1 MMLRLVILSVI
12 ILTVIILAVMGVPDV
27 TVQSHL
33 ELKLYLMIEE
43 KKSFFFFLAIK
54 IIKTNGIEQNF

>member
-33 ELKLYLMIEE
+33 ELKLYSSVIL
-43 KKSFFFFLAIK
+43 
-54 IIKTNGIEQNF
+54 